1 MRNIVFQA
9 KGYQHG
15 PISRM
20 ISPSDLGE
28 FTKPFVFLDYFD
40 SIADKNG
47 GFGWHP
53 HSGIATVS
61 LVLDGQTEIE
71 ENTGFKGKIEKG
83 AVEYMQAGG
92 GVWHTSHRDVG
103 QRMHGFQLWVS
114 LPPELEENKA
124 TSHYLKKEEVAVKDN
139 VRIIL
144 GEYQGVKSPIKAPND
159 MSYLQVSLKKGQ
171 KWTYTPP
178 KTHNV
183 LWLQVYEG
191 ELSNFKKDEV
201 VVFDHS
207 NESITVEA
215 LEDTSLILGSAAK
228 FAHDLHLGRSS
239 VHTNYSS
246 LVRSQAKIENQL
258 QELIKKGVLDR

>member
-1 MRNIVFQA
+1 
-9 KGYQHG
+9 
-15 PISRM
+15 M

-61 LVLDGQTEIE
+61 LVLDGQTE
-71 ENTGFKGKIEKG
+71 
-83 AVEYMQAGG
+83 
-92 GVWHTSHRDVG
+92 
-103 QRMHGFQLWVS
+103 
-114 LPPELEENKA
+114 LEENKA
-124 TSHYLKKEEVAVKDN
+124 TSQYLKKEEVAVKDN

-144 GEYQGVKSPIKAPND
+144 GEYQGVKSPIEAPND
-159 MSYLQVSLKKGQ
+159 ISYLQISLKKGQ

-178 KTHNV
+178 KAHNV

-191 ELSNFKKDEV
+191 ELDNFKKDEV

-239 VHTNYSS
+239 VHTNYNS
-246 LVRSQAKIENQL
+246 LVRSQSKIENQL

>member
-1 MRNIVFQA
+1 MRKIVFQA

-28 FTKPFVFLDYFD
+28 FTKPFVFIDYFD
-40 SIADKNG
+40 AIADKNG

-61 LVLDGQTEIE
+61 LVLDGGTEIE
-71 ENTGFKGKIEKG
+71 ENTGFKAELSKG
-83 AVEYMQAGG
+83 AVVYMQAGG
-92 GVWHTSHRDVG
+92 RVWHTSRRDMD

-114 LPPELEENKA
+114 LPPELEKSNA
-124 TSHYLKKEEVAVKDN
+124 TRHYLKNEEVVIKDN

-144 GEYQGVKSPIKAPND
+144 GEYQGVKSPIEAPND
-159 MSYLQVSLKKGQ
+159 MSYLQVSLKKGEQ
-171 KWTYTPP
+171 WTYKPP

-183 LWLQVYEG
+183 LWLQVYQG
-191 ELSNFKKDEV
+191 ELDKFKKDEV

-215 LEDTSLILGSAAK
+215 LEDTSLVLGSAAK
-228 FAHDLHLGRSS
+228 FDHDLHLGRPS

-246 LVRSQAKIENQL
+246 LVRSRSRIENQL
-258 QELIKKGVLDR
+258 QELIKKGVLD